1 MQGSSG
7 EHQLFEITADV
18 DFGCNAVREFLR
30 YFEAK
35 DFDELSGRVECT
47 ELHAPDDE
55 LTETEASSSSESETH
70 DLVQQKKT
78 TTSAKASTKSRGS
91 SEATGGRKMRGR
103 QSLQK
108 AASRSRKTNQSKIG
122 PAKRKLD
129 RVVEKQIKVP
139 ELPSVPALKSVPVG
153 TFVVIRPLVGDPP
166 SRKFRIGQ
174 LIRHLEDDADI
185 HFWETYSKSSKPP
198 LFSKDRKYFPSFW
211 DESRN
216 HEIYKNRKE
225 THFTSLEW
233 CIKNEDVLFVFPR
246 MVNNKIPLEVCKD
259 FNERMRSLAANK
271 KRKKT

>member
-7 EHQLFEITADV
+7 KPQLFEITADV

-47 ELHAPDDE
+47 ELRAADDE
-55 LTETEASSSSESETH
+55 LTETEAPSSSESETH

-78 TTSAKASTKSRGS
+78 KTSARASTKSRGS
-91 SEATGGRKMRGR
+91 SEATGRRKKRSR
-103 QSLQK
+103 QSVK
-108 AASRSRKTNQSKIG
+108 NVASRSRNQSKIG
-122 PAKRKLD
+122 STKRELD
-129 RVVEKQIKVP
+129 SVVEKQNKEP

-153 TFVVIRPLVGDPP
+153 TFVVIRPLIGDPA

-225 THFTSLEW
+225 VHFTSLEW
-233 CIKNEDVLFVFPR
+233 CIKNEDVLFVFPC
-246 MVNNKIPLEVCKD
+246 MINNKIPFEVCKE
-259 FNERMRSLAANK
+259 FNERMRSLDANK